1 MCEVVAKA
9 PLAIG
14 PHEVPCHPHFGQR
27 SWSGQVVQGSEFCHR
42 GALIWSSF
50 LIPWLAC
57 SDRVVPYMSGVKGL
71 VRKCGVWG
79 CCGLESPTQKH
90 RLS

>member
-27 SWSGQVVQGSEFCHR
+27 SWSGQVVQGSKFCHH

-50 LIPWLAC
+50 FNSLAG
-57 SDRVVPYMSGVKGL
+57 M
-71 VRKCGVWG
+71 
-79 CCGLESPTQKH
+79 
-90 RLS
+90 